1 MKQLK
6 SDDVSDPEQSRIK
19 LEDTEE
25 QTGWF
30 PFLILHFFT
39 VLALVVYG

>member
-19 LEDTEE
+19 LTE
-25 QTGWF
+25 TNR
-30 PFLILHFFT
+30 LVSILDSSFFT
-39 VLALVVYG
+39 VLVAVK